1 MKQNKID
8 EMLNIFKDEFS
19 ADTPIIQT
27 WIHYEVLAQEI
38 EYAIDNTPN
47 DTLLGGKIR
56 QIMSNWS
63 KQNQDI
69 PKAPKKRKNKKESS
83 YPTIELLNSEG
94 PILWL
99 KRTPESFLMYDED
112 KFMIGKF
119 SVNTLT
125 KFIDGISNVI
135 DSRGRVW
142 NYPTSHEAMKPNPED
157 LKEFVN
163 FLK

>member
-1 MKQNKID
+1 
-8 EMLNIFKDEFS
+8 
-19 ADTPIIQT
+19 
-27 WIHYEVLAQEI
+27 VLAQEI

-69 PKAPKKRKNKKESS
+69 PKAPKKKKKQKESS

-94 PILWL
+94 PILLL
-99 KRTPESFLMYDED
+99 KRTPEAFLMYDED

-119 SVNTLT
+119 NVNTLT
-125 KFIDGISNVI
+125 KFIEGYSNVI

-142 NYPTSHEAMKPNPED
+142 NYPINHDAMKPNPSD
-157 LKEFVN
+157 LKAFIDI
-163 FLK
+163 LK